1 MLFLDMGTF
10 IPFGQILSTGN
21 NTWDQLAVIEK
32 L

>member
-10 IPFGQILSTGN
+10 IPLGQILSTEN
-21 NTWDQLAVIEK
+21 NTWDQLAAIEK